1 MMIGRTLAHF
11 RILEKLGSGGM
22 GDVYLAEDT
31 RLGRRVAVKVLPA
44 GFESDPERIR
54 RFAREAQAASALNHP
69 NVATIYE
76 ICEADGIH
84 CIAMEYVNGQT
95 LGAKIGEVPLRVA
108 EVLDIASQIADA
120 LDAAHAHGITHR
132 DIKPGNIMV
141 TPRGQIKVL
150 DFGLAKTGPW
160 IWRLCRSRRSCRR
173 PWRRR
178 STFERG
184 RTDRSLSRS
193 RTTSALDTFCC
204 SSITV
209 SI

>member
-1 MMIGRTLAHF
+1 MIGRTLAHF
-11 RILEKLGSGGM
+11 RILETLGSGGM

-31 RLGRRVAVKVLPA
+31 RLGRRVAVKVLPS

-54 RFAREAQAASALNHP
+54 RFVREAQAASALNHP

-95 LGAKIGEVPLRVA
+95 LGAKIGEVPLRVG

-150 DFGLAKTGPW
+150 DFGLAKTGPAFNTQ
-160 IWRLCRSRRSCRR
+160 RSASAM
-173 PWRRR
+173 P
-178 STFERG
+178 TEAG
-184 RTDRSLSRS
+184 TDR
-193 RTTSALDTFCC
+193 
-204 SSITV
+204 
-209 SI
+209 